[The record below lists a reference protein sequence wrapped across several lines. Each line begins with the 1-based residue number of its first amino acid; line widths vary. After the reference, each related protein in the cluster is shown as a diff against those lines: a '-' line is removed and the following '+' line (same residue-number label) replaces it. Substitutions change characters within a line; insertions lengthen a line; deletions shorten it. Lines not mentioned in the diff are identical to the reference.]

1 MRQTIEVSYFVDLTP
16 RVLVGRNLT
25 ELCAKANSELPGH
38 LQISVSG
45 ISRCVNAHS
54 ASGVHKSCRVRVFDD
69 RTYPSSLVAAQHKAI
84 ALFVSP
90 QRTSEI
96 GADGE
101 LECEPLTIN
110 GEVTVATA

>member
-1 MRQTIEVSYFVDLTP
+1 MRQTIELSYFVDLTP

-54 ASGVHKSCRVRVFDD
+54 ASGVHKSCRVRVFDN
-69 RTYPSSLVAAQHKAI
+69 RTYPESLVAAQHKAV
-84 ALFVSP
+84 ALFVPP
-90 QRTSEI
+90 QRM
-96 GADGE
+96 
-101 LECEPLTIN
+101 
-110 GEVTVATA
+110 GEVTAESELESEPLALAGQA

>member
-1 MRQTIEVSYFVDLTP
+1 MRQTIELSYFVDLTP

-69 RTYPSSLVAAQHKAI
+69 RTYPESLVAAQHKAI
-84 ALFVSP
+84 ALFVPP
-90 QRTSEI
+90 QRTSEVT
-96 GADGE
+96 AESE
-101 LECEPLTIN
+101 LESEPLALA
-110 GEVTVATA
+110 GQA

>member
-1 MRQTIEVSYFVDLTP
+1 MRQTIELSYFVDLTP

-54 ASGVHKSCRVRVFDD
+54 ASGVHKSCRVRVFDN
-69 RTYPSSLVAAQHKAI
+69 RTYPESLVAAQHKAI
-84 ALFVSP
+84 ALFVPP
-90 QRTSEI
+90 QRTSEVT
-96 GADGE
+96 AESE
-101 LECEPLTIN
+101 LESEPLALA
-110 GEVTVATA
+110 GQA

>member
-1 MRQTIEVSYFVDLTP
+1 MRQTIELSYFVDLTP

-25 ELCAKANSELPGH
+25 ELCAKANSELPDH

-69 RTYPSSLVAAQHKAI
+69 RTYSESLVAAQHKAI
-84 ALFVSP
+84 ALFVPP
-90 QRTSEI
+90 QRT
-96 GADGE
+96 
-101 LECEPLTIN
+101 
-110 GEVTVATA
+110 GEVTAESELESEPLALAGQA

>member
-1 MRQTIEVSYFVDLTP
+1 MRQTIELSYFVDLTP

-69 RTYPSSLVAAQHKAI
+69 RTYSESLVAAQHKAV
-84 ALFVSP
+84 ALFVPP
-90 QRTSEI
+90 QRTSEVT
-96 GADGE
+96 AE
-101 LECEPLTIN
+101 SVLESEPLALA
-110 GEVTVATA
+110 GQA